1 MLASESEGHGDTV
14 VFLHSFPLDRT
25 MWAVQMSAVV
35 RAGYRGIAMD
45 LPGFGESTLIAAAP
59 SMDAYAHAVVSTL
72 DALNVSRAVFVGL
85 SMGGYVALA
94 LAAIFPERV
103 RALVLADTRATA
115 DATLV
120 RVGRMHSLALVRDH
134 GSVSLVERMLPG
146 LLAAGTSESVRT
158 YVRTLGVSQSSE
170 ALTFALLAM
179 RDRPDR
185 TTVLN
190 EIRVA
195 VMFVVGS
202 DDVITQPAEMYA
214 MAAGVSGARFERIE
228 GAGHLA
234 NLEQPER
241 FNHIL
246 LDFLRTTVSSDV

>member
-1 MLASESEGHGDTV
+1 MLASESYGQGDAV

-35 RAGYRGIAMD
+35 HAGYRAIAMD
-45 LPGFGESTLIAAAP
+45 LPGFGASPLIAAAP
-59 SMDAYAHAVVSTL
+59 SIDAYAHAVLSTL
-72 DALNVSRAVFVGL
+72 DALKVSRAVFVGL

-94 LAAIFPERV
+94 LAAVVPERV

-134 GSVSLVERMLPG
+134 GSVALVERMLPG
-146 LLAAGTSESVRT
+146 LVAPGTNESVRT
-158 YVRTLGVSQSSE
+158 YVRSLGASQSLE

-190 EIRVA
+190 GLRVA
-195 VMFVVGS
+195 VMFVVGAL
-202 DDVITQPAEMYA
+202 DVITQPAEMYA
-214 MAAGVSGARFERIE
+214 MSSGVSGARFERIE
-228 GAGHLA
+228 DAGHLS

-241 FNHIL
+241 FNEVL
-246 LDFLRTTVSSDV
+246 LDFLRSTAANNS